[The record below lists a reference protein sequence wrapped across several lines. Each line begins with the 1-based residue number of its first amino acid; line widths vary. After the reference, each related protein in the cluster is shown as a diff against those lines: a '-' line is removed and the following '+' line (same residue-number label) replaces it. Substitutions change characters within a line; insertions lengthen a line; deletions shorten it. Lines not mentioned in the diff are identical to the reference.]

1 MGISYNNAP
10 HKLDFALDY
19 TDGVYTGRNLDQN
32 RRFSMDAQAGR
43 SLHGDQP
50 YVRIGYYGNY
60 TSFDHDADIQTGVL
74 LTSQTGGYFSPTRFL
89 LNQGVLTVAHRF
101 TKKVQ
106 WGMSGAVGAQNV
118 EVTGSTFSN
127 AQLASSFETHLFLRV
142 TPTNELR
149 FGYDYLNVFNAFERN
164 LFRFAWRHYF

>member
-1 MGISYNNAP
+1 M
-10 HKLDFALDY
+10 
-19 TDGVYTGRNLDQN
+19 
-32 RRFSMDAQAGR
+32 
-43 SLHGDQP
+43 
-50 YVRIGYYGNY
+50 RIGYYGNY
-60 TSFDHDADIQTGVL
+60 TSFDHDADVQTGVP

>member
-1 MGISYNNAP
+1 
-10 HKLDFALDY
+10 
-19 TDGVYTGRNLDQN
+19 
-32 RRFSMDAQAGR
+32 
-43 SLHGDQP
+43 
-50 YVRIGYYGNY
+50 
-60 TSFDHDADIQTGVL
+60 
-74 LTSQTGGYFSPTRFL
+74 
-89 LNQGVLTVAHRF
+89 
-101 TKKVQ
+101 
-106 WGMSGAVGAQNV
+106 MSGAVGAQNV